1 MGKSTKFIILQFVKI
16 KKIIRRIKMNVR
28 YWQVWI
34 FGRVFFDGQHILGYN
49 DQAEKYFADSLLS
62 IVILVLILQS
72 ETVYDSE
79 WYFFIESVLLYPM

>member
-34 FGRVFFDGQHILGYN
+34 LGGVFFDGNTYWAIMTRQKN
-49 DQAEKYFADSLLS
+49 
-62 IVILVLILQS
+62 ILQILC
-72 ETVYDSE
+72 YQ
-79 WYFFIESVLLYPM
+79 